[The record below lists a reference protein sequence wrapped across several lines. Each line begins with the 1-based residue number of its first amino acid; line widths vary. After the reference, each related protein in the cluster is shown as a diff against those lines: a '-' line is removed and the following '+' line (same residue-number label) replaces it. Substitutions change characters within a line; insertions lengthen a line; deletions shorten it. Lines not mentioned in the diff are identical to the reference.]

1 VASQAGVFEKA
12 DMTSS
17 PIVRSSNNKVVALK
31 ASVPASTSSR
41 KTPLWLVA
49 LLLDAA
55 IIVGLTLAVP
65 FLYHATFGTL
75 LPNRDVY
82 LLSAFVLAAVFCTVT
97 AVNEQYDIRVLES
110 PQSIFAALRYLNII
124 FAMFISVLFLTYAT
138 DVYSRAT
145 LLLQYVAL
153 SIGLPSG
160 RAILIWAARRAM
172 RNGGIAG
179 KRVVLIGCDHDLND
193 LRQNNPMAT
202 TGVSIVRTFEVPHWA
217 MSDLGPNE
225 RAKLDALAR
234 QWIADLRLASID
246 DIVLLLPWRSA
257 ATADALTRQLAT
269 LPTAAIHL
277 ATDHKLTWF
286 RRPDIARI
294 GGLLTLRI
302 SRPPLNATECALKR
316 LIDIVLASITL
327 VALSPF
333 MVLVAVAIKA
343 DSQGPVFFRQRRY
356 GFNQNPFHILKFRT
370 MNCLQDGDVVPQAR
384 PNDPR
389 VTRIGRLL
397 RRLSLDE
404 LPQLFNVLRGEMS
417 LIGPRP
423 HAITH
428 DHEFVSKIALY
439 AHRHNVKPGLT
450 GWAQVNGFRG
460 ETDENW
466 KMQRRVDHDL
476 YYIDNWSLSF
486 DFKIVLL
493 TTIRIM
499 IFNKNVY

>member
-1 VASQAGVFEKA
+1 
-12 DMTSS
+12 MTSS
-17 PIVRSSNNKVVALK
+17 RILRSSNSKVVTLR
-31 ASVPASTSSR
+31 ASVASPSTA
-41 KTPLWLVA
+41 TPLRNTPFWLVA

-55 IIVGLTLAVP
+55 IIIGLTLAVP
-65 FLYHATFGTL
+65 LLYHATLGTL
-75 LPNRDVY
+75 LPNRGVY
-82 LLSAFVLAAVFCTVT
+82 LLSAFVLAAVFCTAT

-110 PQSIFAALRYLNII
+110 PQSIFTALRYLNVL
-124 FAMFISVLFLTYAT
+124 FAVFISALFLTYAT

-153 SIGLPSG
+153 SIVLPSG

-193 LRQNNPMAT
+193 LRQNYPMAT

-225 RAKLDALAR
+225 RAKLDALTR
-234 QWIADLRLASID
+234 QWIAELRLASVN

-257 ATADALTRQLAT
+257 ATADALTRQLAV

-286 RRPDIARI
+286 RRPDIAKI
-294 GGLLTLRI
+294 GGFLTLRL

-316 LIDIVLASITL
+316 LVDIVLASTTL

-333 MVLVAVAIKA
+333 MVLIAAAIKA

-356 GFNQNPFHILKFRT
+356 GFNQSPFHILKFRT

-384 PNDPR
+384 ANDPR

-397 RRLSLDE
+397 RRLSIDE

-423 HAITH
+423 HAIAH

-450 GWAQVNGFRG
+450 GWAQVNGYRG
-460 ETDENW
+460 ETDESW
-466 KMQRRVDHDL
+466 KMQRRIEHDL
-476 YYIDNWSLSF
+476 YYIDNWSISF
-486 DFKIVLL
+486 DLKILLL
-493 TTIRIM
+493 TAFRPSV
-499 IFNKNVY
+499 FRGAY